1 MLNDRFVVKKVKE
14 DVKEAAT
21 HIFSLLLNEKR

>member
-14 DVKEAAT
+14 DVKEAP